1 MVKLWTKRFT
11 KFSDEIAKHNV
22 RSFSKKKK
30 REMRKEGNKRKL
42 ICLSTDLERPAPA
55 KITSLQCNAR
65 AISG

>member
-30 REMRKEGNKRKL
+30 RNEKGRKQEETHL
-42 ICLSTDLERPAPA
+42 P
-55 KITSLQCNAR
+55 
-65 AISG
+65 